1 MTKHRVS
8 SAYFRL
14 ALISLI
20 LRLQLAIAFIPARV
34 RPGAPTAGVV
44 WVGGGEEERDGGSK
58 RSKKHELDLSFV
70 LAENKPPL
78 IMHIK
83 AMCTFPLFAR
93 PKFSQN
99 YLFDSLFALIAL
111 FSFFF
116 YFGFFTDGQKKNR
129 PTSWYC

>member
-1 MTKHRVS
+1 MAKHRVFECLLS
-8 SAYFRL
+8 FGFDFLDSETPVGD
-14 ALISLI
+14 SLHS
-20 LRLQLAIAFIPARV
+20 ARV
-34 RPGAPTAGVV
+34 RPGAPAAGVV
-44 WVGGGEEERDGGSK
+44 WVGGGEEGQDGGSK

-78 IMHIK
+78 IMQIK

-111 FSFFF
+111 FSFFSTLV
-116 YFGFFTDGQKKNR
+116 FFTDGRKKNR